1 MRTKFPFLHNILDTL
16 KFENID
22 EVVKIAID
30 RINEIRE
37 IVSQG
42 EPKKTVED

>member
-1 MRTKFPFLHNILDTL
+1 MHHFEKEFVSFK

-37 IVSQG
+37 IVSQS